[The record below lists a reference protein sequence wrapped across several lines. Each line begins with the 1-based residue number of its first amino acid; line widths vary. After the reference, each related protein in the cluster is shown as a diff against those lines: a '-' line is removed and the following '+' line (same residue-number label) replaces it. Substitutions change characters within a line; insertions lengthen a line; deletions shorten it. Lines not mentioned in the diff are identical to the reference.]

1 MPTPDEYRSARCLL
15 GLTQHQVGKMMK
27 IRRETVGQLE
37 SINPD
42 TPRTWEAYSRYYDV
56 WLREYA
62 RIKHPDLLFA
72 VEAIL
77 NGNRTVIAWLGEQAD
92 PDSDARHGRHRPN
105 RIVELNLV
113 FSTIM
118 ETSQYLIKHGYT
130 DKDPHTVQTKISQ
143 ILNGYRKQQ
152 TLCGF
157 HFEDV

>member
-42 TPRTWEAYSRYYDV
+42 TPRTWEAYTRYYDV

-77 NGNRTVIAWLGEQAD
+77 NGNRTVIAWLGEQPD
-92 PDSDARHGRHRPN
+92 PDNDTRHGRRHPN
-105 RIVELNLV
+105 RIVELDLT
-113 FSTIM
+113 FPTIA
-118 ETSQYLIKHGYT
+118 ETSQYLINAGYT
-130 DKDPHTVQTKISQ
+130 NADPRTVQTKISQ
-143 ILNGYRKQQ
+143 LLNGYRKQQ
-152 TLCGF
+152 TLYGF

>member
-42 TPRTWEAYSRYYDV
+42 TPRTWEAYTRYYDV

-62 RIKHPDLLFA
+62 R
-72 VEAIL
+72 
-77 NGNRTVIAWLGEQAD
+77 TVIAWLGEQSEPDND
-92 PDSDARHGRHRPN
+92 PRHGRHRPN

-113 FSTIM
+113 FPTIM

>member
-1 MPTPDEYRSARCLL
+1 MPTPEAYRSARCLL
-15 GLTQHQVGKMMK
+15 DLTQYQVGKLMG
-27 IRRETVGQLE
+27 IRRETIGRME
-37 SINPD
+37 STYQSTARNW
-42 TPRTWEAYSRYYDV
+42 TAYLRYYDV

-62 RIKHPDLLFA
+62 RRRQPQDLFA
-72 VEAIL
+72 VDAIL
-77 NGNRTVIAWLGEQAD
+77 DNNTVVVEWLGEQPE
-92 PDSDARHGRHRPN
+92 PDSNARHGRQRPN
-105 RIVELNLV
+105 RIVELDLT
-113 FSTIM
+113 FPTIM

>member
-37 SINPD
+37 SINPHM
-42 TPRTWEAYSRYYDV
+42 PRTWEAYSRYYDV

-77 NGNRTVIAWLGEQAD
+77 NGNRTVIAWLG
-92 PDSDARHGRHRPN
+92 GRHRPN

-113 FSTIM
+113 FPTIM

-130 DKDPHTVQTKISQ
+130 DKDPHTVQIKISQ

-157 HFEDV
+157 HFEDA